1 MEQLHIHKSVNVAI
15 EKVNSDD
22 RLDKNFKSSLYK
34 QLKIFFD
41 RHISNLAGHFQD
53 LKWYDKVNRELS
65 TA

>member
-15 EKVNSDD
+15 EKVNIDD

-34 QLKIFFD
+34 QLKSFFD
-41 RHISNLAGHFQD
+41 RHISNLEGHFQD

>member
-41 RHISNLAGHFQD
+41 ISNLVGHFQN
-53 LKWYDKVNRELS
+53 LKWYDKMNRDVS